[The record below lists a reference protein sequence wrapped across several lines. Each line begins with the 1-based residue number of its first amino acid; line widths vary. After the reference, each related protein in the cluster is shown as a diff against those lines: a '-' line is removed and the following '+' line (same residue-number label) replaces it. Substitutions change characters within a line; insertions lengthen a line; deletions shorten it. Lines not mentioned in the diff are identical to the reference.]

1 MSRNSVPEYRYI
13 NYDLELVK
21 NEYEL
26 VSKSIMEMQMALDQ
40 YNQTVQF
47 EVAVLGINDTEEKV
61 KLRFVIGNKLNE
73 EIEKLYEDIIE
84 LGDEI
89 LTNTRKRNR
98 IINGC
103 MNNLRLCTRTA
114 RFGAS
119 MATILQ
125 ENDEYHELRK
135 LLQKYN
141 IWSDEME
148 QLHKEA
154 AEICLCWNEANCN
167 NNLVV

>member
-1 MSRNSVPEYRYI
+1 
-13 NYDLELVK
+13 
-21 NEYEL
+21 
-26 VSKSIMEMQMALDQ
+26 
-40 YNQTVQF
+40 
-47 EVAVLGINDTEEKV
+47 
-61 KLRFVIGNKLNE
+61 
-73 EIEKLYEDIIE
+73 
-84 LGDEI
+84 
-89 LTNTRKRNR
+89 
-98 IINGC
+98 